1 MGKQIR
7 VEIVPWLTEL
17 AGESHSRRLIIQEEL
32 GGEGTV
38 REVLAGLGRR
48 YPALGRV
55 LLDAETGG
63 VGGHVSIIVNDKLL
77 DLAGGLEAKLKE
89 GDTLVLLPAFQG
101 GN

>member
-1 MGKQIR
+1 MGEQIR
-7 VEIVPWLTEL
+7 IEIIPWLTEL
-17 AGESHSRRLIIQEEL
+17 AGESRSRRLIVQEEL

-38 REVLAGLGRR
+38 REVLMRLGQRYPTLGR
-48 YPALGRV
+48 L
-55 LLDAETGG
+55 LLDPETGE
-63 VGGHVSIIVNDKLL
+63 VGGQVNVVVNDKLL